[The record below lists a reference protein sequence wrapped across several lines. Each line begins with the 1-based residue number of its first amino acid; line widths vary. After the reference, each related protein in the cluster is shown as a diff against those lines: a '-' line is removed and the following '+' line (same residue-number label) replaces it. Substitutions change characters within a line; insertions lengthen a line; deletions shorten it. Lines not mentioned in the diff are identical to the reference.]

1 MGGFGGAAQG
11 ASAGFTVGG
20 PWGAAIGGGL
30 GLIGGLMQ
38 AGQQKK
44 RMGEYNR
51 AEAGVQPVDPN
62 QVAFLNRLKQ
72 QERFYRAGTDAA
84 SAFARQDQGN
94 ALAQTQANITRMGGG
109 INQLLR
115 SQQQA
120 NYGNAAIGAQASNR
134 ADGMLA
140 AQGNLTNMIA
150 ERKYKYDQLRRDE
163 AKVYMDQG
171 RQDLMNLFAGGI
183 ASIPQMAGGFKR
195 GPGQQPSGAAMTN
208 QINASLPAGRAMSAA
223 TPNTPGL
230 GVGALAPNQFNF
242 TPQQPAAPAWWG
254 GQQAPAWWR

>member
-1 MGGFGGAAQG
+1 MANEGLMAGVGGAATG
-11 ASAGFTVGG
+11 ASTGFSVSPT
-20 PWGAAIGGGL
+20 PWGAGIGAGL

-44 RMGEYNR
+44 RMGDYQR

-94 ALAQTQANITRMGGG
+94 TLAQTQANITRMGGG

-115 SQQQA
+115 AQQQA
-120 NYGNAAIGAQASNR
+120 NYGNAAIGAQASGR
-134 ADGMLA
+134 ADGMLSE
-140 AQGNLTNMIA
+140 QGNLTNMIA
-150 ERKYKYDQLRRDE
+150 QRRYDFQQRNRDVAMARME
-163 AKVYMDQG
+163 QG

-183 ASIPQMAGGFKR
+183 ASLPQMAGAFK
-195 GPGQQPSGAAMTN
+195 PKMGQSFDPMR
-208 QINASLPAGRAMSAA
+208 PA
-223 TPNTPGL
+223 TPTPTGPAYGPDL
-230 GVGALAPNQFNF
+230 PVERMVPRGYTPPVSGPNDLI
-242 TPQQPAAPAWWG
+242 
-254 GQQAPAWWR
+254 WR